1 LIPRPTTLLNHAR
14 FPPLPLSAER
24 QQNAEEIRGS
34 GTYVHSEVRANSF
47 RALPLEKK
55 TEGYKRGY
63 MSAAALPL
71 QKRRK
76 SIAKAITLV
85 NHAFEARQRELLGE
99 EDFTRL
105 LCLERKRSERSE
117 RPFLLMLIAGGKLFA
132 TSGIGSAREQL
143 EATLTEAT
151 RDTDVL
157 GWYKQDATMAVL
169 FAELC
174 DPPTAAVSAIQTKL
188 ESAIQR
194 QLPGQQ
200 AKIKTSFHLFPE
212 PAASEPC
219 GSSDLTIY
227 PDLGRHTKSKRVAHT
242 IKRCLD
248 IVGSL
253 LALILLLPAMLA
265 IALAVKVTSKGPV
278 LFRQT
283 RLGQY
288 SRPFT
293 FLKFRSMYED
303 CDANIH
309 EQYISK
315 LIRGGQDTHH
325 STEDGNAVFKIKN
338 DPRVTRVGRFLRKT
352 SLDEL
357 PQLINVLQ
365 GEMSLVG
372 PRPPLSYEV
381 KQYTSWHRRR
391 VMQAKP
397 GITGLWQVSGRSRIS
412 FDDMVRLD
420 LKYIEHASLL
430 LDLKILLQTPAAI
443 LSGEGAY

>member
-1 LIPRPTTLLNHAR
+1 M
-14 FPPLPLSAER
+14 SAL
-24 QQNAEEIRGS
+24 
-34 GTYVHSEVRANSF
+34 
-47 RALPLEKK
+47 ALPLEK
-55 TEGYKRGY
+55 
-63 MSAAALPL
+63 
-71 QKRRK
+71 RRK
-76 SIAKAITLV
+76 SIVKANTRV
-85 NHAFEARQRELLGE
+85 NHAFEPRQREFLSE
-99 EDFTRL
+99 QDFTRL

-117 RPFLLMLIAGGKLFA
+117 RAFLLMLIDGGGLFA
-132 TSGIGSAREQL
+132 TSGIGNPRQQIA
-143 EATLTEAT
+143 ATLAEAT
-151 RDTDVL
+151 RDTDIL

-169 FAELC
+169 FSELC
-174 DPPTAAVSAIQTKL
+174 DPPTVAVSAIQTKI
-188 ESAIQR
+188 ESALQR
-194 QLPGQQ
+194 QLTGPQT
-200 AKIKTSFHLFPE
+200 KIKISCHLFPE
-212 PAASEPC
+212 SATGEPG

-227 PDLGRHTKSKRVAHT
+227 PDLRRHTKSKRVAHT
-242 IKRCLD
+242 TKRSLD
-248 IVGSL
+248 IIGSI
-253 LALILLLPAMLA
+253 LALILLSPAMIA
-265 IALAVKVTSKGPV
+265 IALAIKLTSRGPI

-288 SRPFT
+288 SRSFT
-293 FLKFRSMYED
+293 FLKFRSMHDD

-325 STEDGNAVFKIKN
+325 STENGNAVFKITN

-357 PQLINVLQ
+357 PQLINVLR

-372 PRPPLSYEV
+372 PRPPLVYEV

-391 VMQAKP
+391 LMEAKP
-397 GITGLWQVSGRSRIS
+397 GITGLWQVTGRSRIS

-420 LKYIEHASLL
+420 LRYVEHASLL

>member
-1 LIPRPTTLLNHAR
+1 
-14 FPPLPLSAER
+14 
-24 QQNAEEIRGS
+24 
-34 GTYVHSEVRANSF
+34 
-47 RALPLEKK
+47 
-55 TEGYKRGY
+55 
-63 MSAAALPL
+63 MSASALPL
-71 QKRRK
+71 QKHRK
-76 SIAKAITLV
+76 SIPKSITRV
-85 NHAFEARQRELLGE
+85 NHTFEPRQRELLSE

-117 RPFLLMLIAGGKLFA
+117 RPFLLMLIGGDKLFA
-132 TSGIGSAREQL
+132 TSGIGSAREQVA
-143 EATLTEAT
+143 ATLAQAT

-157 GWYKQDATMAVL
+157 GWYEQDATMAVL

-174 DPPTAAVSAIQTKL
+174 DPPTAAVSAIQTKI
-188 ESAIQR
+188 ESAIRR
-194 QLPGQQ
+194 QLLGQQ
-200 AKIKTSFHLFPE
+200 ANIKTSFHLFPE

-227 PDLGRHTKSKRVAHT
+227 PDLRRHTKSKKVAHM

-248 IVGSL
+248 LVGSL
-253 LALILLLPAMLA
+253 LALILLLPAMLV
-265 IALAVKVTSKGPV
+265 IALAVKLTSKGPV
-278 LFRQT
+278 LFKQT

-293 FLKFRSMYED
+293 FLKFRSMYDD
-303 CDANIH
+303 CDAKIH

-315 LIRGGQDTHH
+315 LIRGEKDTHH
-325 STEDGNAVFKIKN
+325 STENGNAVFKIKN

-357 PQLINVLQ
+357 PQLINVLK

-391 VMQAKP
+391 LVEAKP
-397 GITGLWQVSGRSRIS
+397 GITGLWQVNGRSRIS

-420 LKYIEHASLL
+420 LKYVEHASLL
-430 LDLKILLQTPAAI
+430 LDFKILLQTPAAI
-443 LSGEGAY
+443 LSGAGAY

>member
-1 LIPRPTTLLNHAR
+1 
-14 FPPLPLSAER
+14 
-24 QQNAEEIRGS
+24 
-34 GTYVHSEVRANSF
+34 
-47 RALPLEKK
+47 
-55 TEGYKRGY
+55 
-63 MSAAALPL
+63 MSALALPL

-76 SIAKAITLV
+76 SIAKAITRA
-85 NHAFEARQRELLGE
+85 NHAFEPRQRELLGE
-99 EDFTRL
+99 EDFIRL

-117 RPFLLMLIAGGKLFA
+117 RPFLLMLIEGGGLFA
-132 TSGIGSAREQL
+132 TSDIGSAREQV
-143 EATLTEAT
+143 AAMLTEAT

-157 GWYKQDATMAVL
+157 GWYEQNYIMAVL
-169 FAELC
+169 FFDLC
-174 DPPTAAVSAIQTKL
+174 DPPTSAVSAIQTKL

-194 QLPGQQ
+194 RLPGQQ
-200 AKIKTSFHLFPE
+200 AKIKISFHLFPE
-212 PAASEPC
+212 PEISEPG

-227 PDLGRHTKSKRVAHT
+227 PELRHHTKSKRLAHT
-242 IKRCLD
+242 TKRCLD
-248 IVGSL
+248 VVGSM
-253 LALILLLPAMLA
+253 LALILLSPAMIA
-265 IALAVKVTSKGPV
+265 IAVAVKLTSKGPI

-288 SRPFT
+288 SRAFT
-293 FLKFRSMYED
+293 FLKFRTMHDD
-303 CDANIH
+303 CDAKIH

-315 LIRGGQDTHH
+315 LIRGGQDAHH
-325 STEDGNAVFKIKN
+325 STENGNVVFKITN

-357 PQLINVLQ
+357 PQLINVLK

-391 VMQAKP
+391 VIEAKP

-420 LKYIEHASLL
+420 LMYAEHASLL
-430 LDLKILLQTPAAI
+430 LDLKILLQTPAAV
-443 LSGEGAY
+443 LSGY

>member
-1 LIPRPTTLLNHAR
+1 
-14 FPPLPLSAER
+14 
-24 QQNAEEIRGS
+24 
-34 GTYVHSEVRANSF
+34 
-47 RALPLEKK
+47 
-55 TEGYKRGY
+55 

-71 QKRRK
+71 QKHRK
-76 SIAKAITLV
+76 SLAKAITRV
-85 NHAFEARQRELLGE
+85 NHESKARERELLGE
-99 EDFTRL
+99 QDFTRL

-117 RPFLLMLIAGGKLFA
+117 RPFLLMLIAGGGLFA
-132 TSGIGSAREQL
+132 TSGTGSAHAHVT
-143 EATLTEAT
+143 ATLTEAT
-151 RDTDVL
+151 RDIDVL
-157 GWYKQDATMAVL
+157 GWYKQNSTMAVL

-174 DPPTAAVSAIQTKL
+174 DPPTVAVSAIQTKI
-188 ESAIQR
+188 ESAIRR
-194 QLPGQQ
+194 QLPGEQPNI
-200 AKIKTSFHLFPE
+200 KISFHLFPE
-212 PAASEPC
+212 SAPGEAG

-227 PDLGRHTKSKRVAHT
+227 PDLRRHSKSKKVAYA

-253 LALILLLPAMLA
+253 LALLLLLPAMLA
-265 IALAVKVTSKGPV
+265 IALAVKLTSKGPV

-283 RLGQY
+283 RFGQY

-303 CDANIH
+303 CDAQIH

-315 LIRGGQDTHH
+315 LIRGGEDTHH
-325 STEDGNAVFKIKN
+325 STENGNAVFKIKN
-338 DPRVTRVGRFLRKT
+338 DPRVTPVGRFLRKT

-357 PQLINVLQ
+357 PQLINVLK

-391 VMQAKP
+391 VMEAKP
-397 GITGLWQVSGRSRIS
+397 GITGLWQVSGRSRIN

-420 LKYIEHASLL
+420 LKYVEHASLL
-430 LDLKILLQTPAAI
+430 LDLRILLQTPAAI